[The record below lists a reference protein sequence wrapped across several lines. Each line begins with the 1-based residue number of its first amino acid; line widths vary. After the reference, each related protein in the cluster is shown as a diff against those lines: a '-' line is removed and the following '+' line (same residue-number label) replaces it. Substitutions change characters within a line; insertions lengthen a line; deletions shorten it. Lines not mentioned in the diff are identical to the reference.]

1 MGIIDYIEAKNRE
14 RVNRARREDSKKVG
28 LGLLIGAAIG
38 AGIGILT
45 APQSGEETR
54 QDIAKKAKEAG
65 DIVRDKADEYV
76 NLARDFGNDVGEKLS
91 QIRPAIQEKMEDLG
105 EQYEESVHG
114 VKVEIAK
121 AKEEASDKAEVVKE
135 GAGNCAET
143 RY

>member
-65 DIVRDKADEYV
+65 DVVRDKADEYV
-76 NLARDFGNDVGEKLS
+76 NLARDFGNDVGEKIS
-91 QIRPAIQEKMEDLG
+91 QIRPAIREKLEDLG

-114 VKVEIAK
+114 VKTEIAK
-121 AKEEASDKAEVVKE
+121 AKEAQGFEVYTAAEAAKKADK
-135 GAGNCAET
+135 
-143 RY
+143 